1 MWTRAQQTCWKC
13 TTCFLIWNTNLS
25 PMPSSKKSVYLS
37 VSFSLFLPPPKPCM
51 HFPSPPCVPD
61 ALSTNSPLFDHWN
74 NILLPVNIITL
85 HITQFSPTVY
95 HFLPLRGKYL
105 FTTLF
110 SNNPQFYISV
120 RSHTSHP
127 YQATGKII
135 VVYSSEFTMVGKKH
149 DKRFWNGY

>member
-1 MWTRAQQTCWKC
+1 MKPEISLLCSQHPVTGPYTKQDKLNPHPC
-13 TTCFLIWNTNLS
+13 CFFKIYST
-25 PMPSSKKSVYLS
+25 
-37 VSFSLFLPPPKPCM
+37 SFSLFKLKPCM

-127 YQATGKII
+127 YQATGQN
-135 VVYSSEFTMVGKKH
+135 YSCV
-149 DKRFWNGY
+149 